1 MAFPSRHLDV
11 AGRPLLVRAYFT
23 IQRHLPVYDEG
34 LFGRG
39 MIAISERGRWRFTE
53 FPEIVAD
60 DLFLDSLFDR
70 SERVL
75 VAGATTAV
83 ATPLRTDD
91 LVRRLVRVRRG
102 NAALRAKAHA
112 SPGPG
117 VRPANRTS
125 WLRHVVLR
133 RPWLAPAAT
142 VYVAITLYAAVLA
155 RRGPLDRHGVGAGR
169 VLAGCGRGGGA
180 VTAVSTSASTAS
192 DPRRDTEP
200 GEAGYWVTATPPA
213 GAGRVAGIRDVRISF
228 DDGNPPMSRSGCRA
242 CRSAG
247 CPRRS
252 SPWPAGSTSRA
263 ASSADDLRVA
273 PAGMRIGSH
282 GMDHRPGAGSTTGS
296 AAARAREAR
305 PVSPRRPAARSTRPR
320 CRWAATTGA
329 SSAVRRLGTP
339 VHTSDRFRARDTA
352 WLQPRFSLRRGD
364 TVDSVRREM
373 LTRASPGQRAHRAAV
388 ITAKRL
394 R

>member
-1 MAFPSRHLDV
+1 MTTVVIAAHNEASVIGATLDAVLRDALPGELEVIVSANGCTDATADVARSRPGVQVVDSPLPGKTGALNRAELVANSFPRIYLDADIPATTATIRALRDALEGPGAPLVAFPSRHLDV

-39 MIAISERGRWRFTE
+39 MIAISERGRWRFTA

-75 VAGATTAV
+75 VAGAATTV
-83 ATPLRTDD
+83 ATPLRTGD

-102 NAALRAKAHA
+102 NAALRAKAHV

-155 RRGPLDRHGVGAGR
+155 RRGPLTDTAWGR
-169 VLAGCGRGGGA
+169 DE
-180 VTAVSTSASTAS
+180 S
-192 DPRRDTEP
+192 
-200 GEAGYWVTATPPA
+200 
-213 GAGRVAGIRDVRISF
+213 
-228 DDGNPPMSRSGCRA
+228 
-242 CRSAG
+242 
-247 CPRRS
+247 
-252 SPWPAGSTSRA
+252 SRA
-263 ASSADDLRVA
+263 A
-273 PAGMRIGSH
+273 
-282 GMDHRPGAGSTTGS
+282 
-296 AAARAREAR
+296 AAARAER
-305 PVSPRRPAARSTRPR
+305 
-320 CRWAATTGA
+320 
-329 SSAVRRLGTP
+329 
-339 VHTSDRFRARDTA
+339 
-352 WLQPRFSLRRGD
+352 
-364 TVDSVRREM
+364 
-373 LTRASPGQRAHRAAV
+373 
-388 ITAKRL
+388 
-394 R
+394 